1 MRIENVN
8 NFDSID
14 RCVFDP
20 VRDYAGR
27 RGAAHRVP
35 GAGHRPTAP
44 QGSHWRLG
52 ADFSL
57 PGRHR
62 HRIHRRLFQRRS
74 LLQHH
79 HRLVSL
85 LPLPGPYFLF
95 SKISV
100 HSSLIRIFQSFQYPL
115 PWSECPKEY
124 FDNGS
129 YVTNMECK
137 VRIDWFLVL
146 MGSGGCCKFD
156 PIRRMLTV
164 ASSLIKKTIFSCAIA
179 AEQPDA
185 VLLVQRN
192 AGHFARHQHAA
203 EFQLENHPV
212 PVPGLASSLPVHG
225 QR

>member
-1 MRIENVN
+1 
-8 NFDSID
+8 
-14 RCVFDP
+14 
-20 VRDYAGR
+20 
-27 RGAAHRVP
+27 
-35 GAGHRPTAP
+35 
-44 QGSHWRLG
+44 
-52 ADFSL
+52 
-57 PGRHR
+57 
-62 HRIHRRLFQRRS
+62 
-74 LLQHH
+74 
-79 HRLVSL
+79 
-85 LPLPGPYFLF
+85 
-95 SKISV
+95 
-100 HSSLIRIFQSFQYPL
+100 
-115 PWSECPKEY
+115 
-124 FDNGS
+124 
-129 YVTNMECK
+129 MECK

-156 PIRRMLTV
+156 PIRRMLTA